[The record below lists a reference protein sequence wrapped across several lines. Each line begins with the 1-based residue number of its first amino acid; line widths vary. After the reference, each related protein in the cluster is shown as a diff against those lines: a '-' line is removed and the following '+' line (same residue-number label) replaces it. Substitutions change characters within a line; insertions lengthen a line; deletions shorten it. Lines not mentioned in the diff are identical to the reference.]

1 MTDKEESSSDES
13 IEPLET
19 NDKEVVVEPIKEEPI
34 KEKKTK
40 KKKVVK
46 EEVVEPV
53 KAEPIKKKKGG
64 RPPKPL
70 EEKLAKQVIRTEK
83 IIYMVQN
90 EKGEFEKAK
99 PMGIRD
105 LKKIDLKKEK
115 EKKEIEL
122 GKKLIQR
129 KNGKIDTRSSR
140 PRSEAQIEAT
150 RKMVEMNKKKKQDRL
165 NQDKKD
171 NKEIVKE
178 SVKES
183 VKEVLAEPFYEP
195 KPVAPPDPYANLRF

>member
-13 IEPLET
+13 IEPIET
-19 NDKEVVVEPIKEEPI
+19 NDKEVVLEVIKTTPKEE
-34 KEKKTK
+34 KKVK

-90 EKGEFEKAK
+90 AEGEFEKAK
-99 PMGIRD
+99 PLSVKD
-105 LKKIDLKKEK
+105 LKKIDLQKEK
-115 EKKEIEL
+115 EKKEVEL

-129 KNGKIDTRSSR
+129 KNGKIDTRSSK
-140 PRSEAQIEAT
+140 PRTEKQIEAT
-150 RKMVEMNKKKKQDRL
+150 RKMVEANKKKREEKNKQTK
-165 NQDKKD
+165 QV